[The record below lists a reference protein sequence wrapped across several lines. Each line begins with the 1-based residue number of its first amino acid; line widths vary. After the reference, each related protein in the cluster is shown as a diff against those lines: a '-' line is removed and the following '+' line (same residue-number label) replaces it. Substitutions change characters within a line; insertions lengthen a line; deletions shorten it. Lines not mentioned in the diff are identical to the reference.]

1 MNSSAQNLNFF
12 PSYYTLE
19 SNEPECLNHFD
30 LCEINPLHLGLQL
43 KKIIQQKY
51 FTRLWREPLCV
62 FLVVNAKKYPI
73 HSKVHH
79 VQAQINNENFSRDSR
94 TRFSSLTKPHP
105 YADLCQHIFT
115 QSSAAKEN
123 QRFNTVQYGQARW
136 RVSSSYLQT
145 RDHVLYIYMSLP
157 IYIEVIR
164 VITIIWR

>member
-1 MNSSAQNLNFF
+1 MTWAFV
-12 PSYYTLE
+12 
-19 SNEPECLNHFD
+19 C
-30 LCEINPLHLGLQL
+30 
-43 KKIIQQKY
+43 
-51 FTRLWREPLCV
+51 

-73 HSKVHH
+73 HSKVHR
-79 VQAQINNENFSRDSR
+79 VQAQINDENFSRDSR

-115 QSSAAKEN
+115 QSSAAKKN

-164 VITIIWR
+164 VITIIWC